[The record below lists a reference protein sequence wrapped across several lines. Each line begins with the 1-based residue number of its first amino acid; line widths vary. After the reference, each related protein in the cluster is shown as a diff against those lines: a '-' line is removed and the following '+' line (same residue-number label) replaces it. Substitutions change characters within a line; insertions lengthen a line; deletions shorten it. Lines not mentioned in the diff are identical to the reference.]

1 MAIVNNQSELQ
12 AAIAAH
18 DSFIQVDTD
27 ITLTAR
33 LVIRYAVV
41 ISSID
46 SANVRTIFK
55 GESFFGNMFSITNC
69 GALTLRNIILD
80 GNAGKHPNDNSTNR
94 SAVLLAGGTLTLE
107 TGAVIQNNNAY
118 TEGGAVYMSGN
129 ANYANALVMRDN
141 AKVTGC
147 YSKTTGGGIMA
158 ALRNKSH
165 SDFNTGP

>member
-107 TGAVIQNNNAY
+107 TGAVIQNNNAPPII
-118 TEGGAVYMSGN
+118 TPT
-129 ANYANALVMRDN
+129 
-141 AKVTGC
+141 AKSSTFPR
-147 YSKTTGGGIMA
+147 IMNS
-158 ALRNKSH
+158 LNSPII
-165 SDFNTGP
+165 FFIIQPPF

>member
-1 MAIVNNQSELQ
+1 LAIVNNQSELQ

-55 GESFFGNMFSITNC
+55 GESF
-69 GALTLRNIILD
+69 LWKYVQYYKLRCF
-80 GNAGKHPNDNSTNR
+80 NSPKY
-94 SAVLLAGGTLTLE
+94 
-107 TGAVIQNNNAY
+107 Y
-118 TEGGAVYMSGN
+118 T
-129 ANYANALVMRDN
+129 
-141 AKVTGC
+141 
-147 YSKTTGGGIMA
+147 
-158 ALRNKSH
+158 
-165 SDFNTGP
+165 